1 MQYNRTKMLFGEE
14 AFNKFQNT
22 KLILF
27 GVGGMGSFALDALY
41 NTGITDITIVDFDTY
56 EPSNQNRQLGSH
68 GNIGRKKV
76 EVMKERYQNVTPI
89 CVKITPEWIDNF
101 DFSSYDYILDA
112 IDDVKTKVHLIKKY
126 FTKVISTGGGA
137 KRIDPLQITYGSIW
151 ETKNDK
157 FIKKVREE
165 LKKQGF
171 KKKFK
176 VIYSTELPLCIDK
189 GSFEG
194 VTASFGLM
202 MASVTIQKIV
212 RKLNLVKDSQS
223 KKFI

>member
-1 MQYNRTKMLFGEE
+1 MQYSRTKMLFGEDV
-14 AFNKFQNT
+14 FNKFKET
-22 KLILF
+22 KIILF

-41 NTGITDITIVDFDTY
+41 NTGITNITIVDFDTY
-56 EPSNQNRQLGSH
+56 EPSNQNRQLHSH
-68 GNIGRKKV
+68 GNIGRHKV
-76 EVMKERYQNVTPI
+76 EVMKEKYPEVTAI

-112 IDDVKTKVHLIKKY
+112 IDDVKPKVHLIKKY
-126 FTKVISTGGGA
+126 FTRVISTGGGA
-137 KRIDPLQITYGSIW
+137 KRIDASQIKYASIW
-151 ETKNDK
+151 DTYNDK
-157 FIKKVREE
+157 FIKKVRDE

-176 VIYSTELPLCIDK
+176 VIFSTEEPLCVDK

-212 RKLNLVKDSQS
+212 NKM
-223 KKFI
+223 KK

>member
-1 MQYNRTKMLFGEE
+1 MKERLINLFGENNLE
-14 AFNKFQNT
+14 KIKNAH
-22 KLILF
+22 ILLVGIG
-27 GVGGMGSFALDALY
+27 GVGSFCFETLIRCGVE
-41 NTGITDITIVDFDTY
+41 NITVIDFDTY
-56 EPSNQNRQLGSH
+56 EESNQNRQLGSH
-68 GNIGRKKV
+68 GNIGRIKV
-76 EVMKERYQNVTPI
+76 DVLKERYPKVTPI

-112 IDDVKTKVHLIKKY
+112 IDDVTPKVHLIKKH
-126 FTKVISTGGGA
+126 FTKIISTGGGA
-137 KRIDPLQITYGSIW
+137 KRIDPTKIEYKSIW
-151 ETKNDK
+151 ETYNDK

-176 VIYSTELPLCIDK
+176 VIFSTEVPLCIDK

-212 RKLNLVKDSQS
+212 KKL
-223 KKFI
+223 KK

>member
-14 AFNKFQNT
+14 VFNKFQNT

-76 EVMKERYQNVTPI
+76 EVMKERYPNVTPI

-112 IDDVKTKVHLIKKY
+112 IDDVKPKVHLIKKY
-126 FTKVISTGGGA
+126 FTKV
-137 KRIDPLQITYGSIW
+137 
-151 ETKNDK
+151 
-157 FIKKVREE
+157 
-165 LKKQGF
+165 
-171 KKKFK
+171 
-176 VIYSTELPLCIDK
+176 
-189 GSFEG
+189 
-194 VTASFGLM
+194 
-202 MASVTIQKIV
+202 
-212 RKLNLVKDSQS
+212 KLFL
-223 KKFI
+223 I

>member
-1 MQYNRTKMLFGEE
+1 MQYSRTKMLFGEDV
-14 AFNKFQNT
+14 FNKFKET
-22 KLILF
+22 KIILF

-41 NTGITDITIVDFDTY
+41 NTGITNITIVDFDTY
-56 EPSNQNRQLGSH
+56 EPSNQNRQLHSH
-68 GNIGRKKV
+68 GNIGRHKV
-76 EVMKERYQNVTPI
+76 EVMKEKYPEVTAI

-112 IDDVKTKVHLIKKY
+112 IDDVKPKVHLIKKY
-126 FTKVISTGGGA
+126 FTRVISTGGGA
-137 KRIDPLQITYGSIW
+137 KRIDASQIKYASIW
-151 ETKNDK
+151 DTYNDK
-157 FIKKVREE
+157 FIKKVRDE

-176 VIYSTELPLCIDK
+176 VIFSTEEPLCVDK
-189 GSFEG
+189 GSFAG

-212 RKLNLVKDSQS
+212 NKM
-223 KKFI
+223 KK